1 MAAWLSRWKGAIH
14 SGNAGVFRTSRR
26 KPKLPPENPKSGAY
40 ASSATLAARVLPSEV
55 DGSPFRPQSFDIPFD
70 TRPAEAVKS
79 DTRAA
84 GTAGCCGDTKLLP
97 ILTRTT
103 VYHLHDAPVYRRPRL
118 AVFDPEAST
127 AAAGNAQEKKRKAA
141 ADSDLPL
148 GQRRDERSHRRDCNE
163 RLDRMDD
170 CQLTTDH

>member
-1 MAAWLSRWKGAIH
+1 M
-14 SGNAGVFRTSRR
+14 
-26 KPKLPPENPKSGAY
+26 
-40 ASSATLAARVLPSEV
+40 
-55 DGSPFRPQSFDIPFD
+55 
-70 TRPAEAVKS
+70 KS

-103 VYHLHDAPVYRRPRL
+103 VYHLHDAPVYRRPRF

-148 GQRRDERSHRRDCNE
+148 GQRPDERSQRRDCDE
-163 RLDRMDD
+163 RFDRMDD
-170 CQLTTDH
+170 CQLTTDHCQPTTGKIWREKGIEYARRLLGHANISTTQLYMHLDDRELADAQDLVE